1 MLLRENPILCVT
13 VKGCTINSAGA
24 FVLSLQEYVKVWP
37 GNGFADEISDG
48 ALTLKNPVID
58 PNASP
63 FPATL
68 QTGVRLGEKNFVYVE
83 LSEQVAGVGRA
94 AVLWPAKD
102 TKVPGGP
109 AANGGVSHTTC
120 A

>member
-1 MLLRENPILCVT
+1 VVLRENPILCVT

-24 FVLSLQEYVKVWP
+24 FVLSVQEYVKVWP
-37 GNGFADEISDG
+37 GNGFAAEISDG
-48 ALTLKNPVID
+48 ALTLKNPVIE
-58 PNASP
+58 PSAVPS
-63 FPATL
+63 PATL
-68 QTGVRLGEKNFVYVE
+68 QERAGLVEKNPAYVE
-83 LSEQVAGVGRA
+83 LSEQVRGEGIG

-109 AANGGVSHTTC
+109 AASGGVSHTTW